1 MMQFEP
7 LFLSVFPEENENE
20 HDSEAESDRES
31 ESDRTPSDSAK
42 DSDSEDSEHKL
53 DKDFKVPSTFLE
65 LTNQNLDR
73 TFGAKEGVCDFVRDD
88 DGQRKI
94 IIPEISKRCL
104 VTWPIGAKL
113 AAGTGAV
120 VYNVDCPRRGR
131 CKKVARIS
139 QLRKPKDHASFV
151 RDVEARYLLSCQCG
165 DVSIT
170 DLIDAFICV
179 NRSRTFGVTISDQ
192 YDGNILEHLL
202 TLSSLAERLEFIEYA
217 RKTLLVTVHQMHDCG
232 IFHRDMLHGNILVR
246 NNGTELALTDFESA
260 GGTYFNTRP
269 NAIAAYMNSDINGVD
284 EIAEGL
290 VTICTYL
297 DDESGA
303 TFDLQNVLEDFN
315 LSMETLVTMKKK
327 NLE

>member
-1 MMQFEP
+1 MQFEP
-7 LFLSVFPEENENE
+7 FFLSVFPEENENE
-20 HDSEAESDRES
+20 NDSEVESES
-31 ESDRTPSDSAK
+31 ESDTTSN
-42 DSDSEDSEHKL
+42 SEDSEHEL
-53 DKDFKVPSTFLE
+53 DRAPSTFLE

-73 TFGAKEGVCDFVRDD
+73 TFGAKEGVCDFHRDD

-113 AAGTGAV
+113 AAGKGAV

-139 QLRKPKDHASFV
+139 QFRNPNARAKFV

-170 DLIDAFICV
+170 DLIDAFICE
-179 NRSRTFGVTISDQ
+179 NRSSTFGVTISDQ
-192 YDGNILEHLL
+192 YDGTLLDHLL

-217 RKTLLVTVHQMHDCG
+217 REKLLDTVRKMHKCG

-260 GGTYFNTRP
+260 GGEYFNTRP
-269 NAIAAYMNSDINGVD
+269 NAIAAYMNSDINGVN

-297 DDESGA
+297 DDESDA
-303 TFDLQNVLEDFN
+303 TFDLQNVSEDFN
-315 LSMETLVTMKKK
+315 LSMETLARLKKK
-327 NLE
+327 NFV